1 MYMLTQLAKMM
12 FLATFFP
19 MPELEEEDV
28 SKLFWSTSLIL
39 PSSNQP
45 YLLLF
50 TPSPPTLPPP
60 FLFWPTSAKCLR
72 NIALARPPS
81 LNVIFPNILFNT
93 GIIVYFSFFRVLR
106 HSTWCTNSSALLL
119 ISQILLASTW
129 SCRESQVATF

>member
-39 PSSNQP
+39 AIFKPTVPSTFYSFAPNI
-45 YLLLF
+45 
-50 TPSPPTLPPP
+50 TTTLP
-60 FLFWPTSAKCLR
+60 FWPTSAKCLK
-72 NIALARPPS
+72 NIALTRHPS
-81 LNVIFPNILFNT
+81 PNVIFANIPFNT
-93 GIIVYFSFFRVLR
+93 GTIVYFSFFRVLR
-106 HSTWCTNSSALLL
+106 RSTWCTNSSALLL

>member
-39 PSSNQP
+39 RSSNQP

-72 NIALARPPS
+72 NIALARHLHPMLFLQTFPS
-81 LNVIFPNILFNT
+81 ILEQLFIFPSSEFSGVRPDARILPRYCWYRRSYWHLP
-93 GIIVYFSFFRVLR
+93 GHAESLR
-106 HSTWCTNSSALLL
+106 
-119 ISQILLASTW
+119 
-129 SCRESQVATF
+129 